1 MNTDNSEYNTLIPEL
16 IERIEYFSKLIYE
29 YYDEYMTFA
38 CQNDISGKSD
48 TELKRIYKEL
58 NSVNKSLAKIHNQYL
73 ENSKF
78 IDYMTWLESSEEDY

>member
-1 MNTDNSEYNTLIPEL
+1 MNTDNSEYNTPILEL

-29 YYDEYMTFA
+29 YYDEYMNFA

-58 NSVNKSLAKIHNQYL
+58 NSVNKSLTKIHNQYL
-73 ENSKF
+73 VNSKF
-78 IDYMTWLESSEEDY
+78 IDYRTWLENSEEDY